1 MADEM
6 ANAMAD
12 EMANAM
18 ADEMA
23 NAMADEMANAMAD
36 DVMHIDIY
44 SDESGNSPERQEQ
57 DDQQSVTSTNM
68 SVATE
73 PATHQI
79 ETDCPSTQSESL
91 PQKQPRD
98 QANSSSPA
106 SKRPRVESSIQES
119 SGSSTDDDEED
130 DGVSA
135 VSEPSAQPS
144 KAVSAGRK
152 GKVKFL
158 LTNCLPSKV
167 VESSRNKPDELC
179 KNLATNTAAKF
190 EKAKVST
197 RTGSG

>member
-68 SVATE
+68 SVAT
-73 PATHQI
+73 HQI
-79 ETDCPSTQSESL
+79 GVSSTQ
-91 PQKQPRD
+91 QPRD
-98 QANSSSPA
+98 
-106 SKRPRVESSIQES
+106 
-119 SGSSTDDDEED
+119 
-130 DGVSA
+130 
-135 VSEPSAQPS
+135 
-144 KAVSAGRK
+144 
-152 GKVKFL
+152 
-158 LTNCLPSKV
+158 
-167 VESSRNKPDELC
+167 
-179 KNLATNTAAKF
+179 
-190 EKAKVST
+190 
-197 RTGSG
+197 

>member
-68 SVATE
+68 SVAY
-73 PATHQI
+73 
-79 ETDCPSTQSESL
+79 
-91 PQKQPRD
+91 
-98 QANSSSPA
+98 
-106 SKRPRVESSIQES
+106 
-119 SGSSTDDDEED
+119 
-130 DGVSA
+130 
-135 VSEPSAQPS
+135 
-144 KAVSAGRK
+144 
-152 GKVKFL
+152 
-158 LTNCLPSKV
+158 
-167 VESSRNKPDELC
+167 
-179 KNLATNTAAKF
+179 
-190 EKAKVST
+190 
-197 RTGSG
+197 